1 MNGRDASGCLTP
13 ASLDLVAR
21 AAPGQAPPE
30 LAEHLARCGRCQD
43 RMLSLLRP
51 AGPSSKRRGPP
62 PLWRLVA
69 VAVGLVVLGLLALLL
84 AAARR

>member
-13 ASLDLVAR
+13 TSLDIVAR

-43 RMLSLLRP
+43 RMLSRLRP
-51 AGPSSKRRGPP
+51 AGSASRQRRGPP
-62 PLWRLVA
+62 PIWRLL
-69 VAVGLVVLGLLALLL
+69 AVGLGLVLLGLLALLL
-84 AAARR
+84 AAHR